1 MLVLLAASID
11 AKLYVY
17 HPRALR
23 NRINSYTGEIKSSL
37 ANFGLVHYGHSIIGR
52 VWYDDENKDGCSEYK
67 LKIDGS
73 GDPDADPSPIVLVN
87 RGNCPFTQKVRNVEH
102 AGGRLAIVID
112 DRIGENVEDVIMVDD
127 GSGNGIRIPSILI
140 SKKDGEIIL
149 EFLEDEDKT
158 HTNPSVSLMASFDIQ
173 HPDNRVEWD
182 FWYTSSSA
190 KAYEFLK
197 GYRELH
203 KKLGEQT
210 LFTPHFSFW
219 SCKDCDQST
228 KSRDCFA
235 NGKY

>member
-1 MLVLLAASID
+1 M
-11 AKLYVY
+11 Y
-17 HPRALR
+17 HPTSLR
-23 NRINSYTGEIKSSL
+23 NRINRYTGEIQSSL
-37 ANFGLVHYGHSIIGR
+37 ANFGLVNYGHSIIGR
-52 VWYDDENKDGCSEYK
+52 VWYDDANQDGCNEYN
-67 LKIDGS
+67 LTIDGT

-112 DRIGENVEDVIMVDD
+112 DRINENVEDVIMVDD
-127 GSGNGIRIPSILI
+127 GSGNGINIPSILI

-149 EFLEDEDKT
+149 DELKEDNGN
-158 HTNPSVSLMASFDIQ
+158 HTNPRVALMATFTIE

-190 KAYEFLK
+190 KALDFLK
-197 GYRELH
+197 GYREYH
-203 KKLGEQT
+203 EKLGSKT

-219 SCKDCDQST
+219 TCQDCDRKT
-228 KSRDCFA
+228 KQNDCFG